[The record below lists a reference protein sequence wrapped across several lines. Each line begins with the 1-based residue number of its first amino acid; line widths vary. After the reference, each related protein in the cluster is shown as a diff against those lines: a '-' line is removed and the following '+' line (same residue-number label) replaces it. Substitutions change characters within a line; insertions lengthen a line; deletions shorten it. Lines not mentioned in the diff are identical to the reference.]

1 MGRDTYPLLMQKI
14 FIPLFI
20 SAILGLL
27 VGCNPKEEP
36 TAETGPDGNYTHASL
51 LEDMVNLVEE
61 LGSLLETVDDAASA
75 KDANPKIE
83 KISKRMAEINKSME
97 EIESP
102 NKEIVEKLP
111 NPEKYEA
118 RMEKGMEKM
127 NAEMKRLAAN
137 PEVRRIISESMDNF
151 GE

>member
-1 MGRDTYPLLMQKI
+1 MQKI

-27 VGCNPKEEP
+27 VSCNPKEEP

-118 RMEKGMEKM
+118 RMEKGMEKGMEKM